1 MMVTLSRDAQGLLNR
16 YLLQVRASMRGHASI
31 DVDDVERDVQ
41 GHIDAALEG
50 LPEPV
55 DAGSLRQVLER
66 LGAPHK
72 WAASDDL
79 PSWRRV
85 LGRLA
90 SGPEDWR
97 LPYLTFMCFFAGP
110 TWFLVAAS
118 HLWPLPVVLSLA
130 SFFLARAS
138 LSVLVNDEAALAE
151 RRWLIYP
158 SLLLVYVPAIIAL
171 LGWPMALV
179 VGATDESPA
188 MRAWASGLLREPFEV
203 NVAILATLAVGA
215 WLLVL
220 GFLLHWFRSAVRSLF
235 WPFAERL
242 TRRHVIGVA
251 VAGTALVAAAALL
264 IAALR

>member
-1 MMVTLSRDAQGLLNR
+1 MMVTLSRDAQGLLTR

-41 GHIDAALEG
+41 GHIDAALDG
-50 LPEPV
+50 VPEPV

-66 LGAPHK
+66 LGPPDK

-97 LPYLTFMCFFAGP
+97 LPYLTFICFFAGP
-110 TWFLVAAS
+110 TWFLMAAER
-118 HLWPLPVVLSLA
+118 LWPLPVVLSLA
-130 SFFLARAS
+130 SFLLARAS
-138 LSVLVNDEAALAE
+138 LSVLVHDDAALAE

-158 SLLLVYVPAIIAL
+158 SLLLFYVPAVIAL
-171 LGWPMALV
+171 FGWPVAFVL
-179 VGATDESPA
+179 GATDDSQA
-188 MRAWASGLLREPFEV
+188 IRAWTSGLLPEPFEV
-203 NVAILATLAVGA
+203 NVAVTAALAVGV
-215 WLLVL
+215 WWMVL
-220 GFLLHWFRSAVRSLF
+220 GFLLHRFGRAVRSVF

-242 TRRHVIGVA
+242 ARRHVIGVT
-251 VAGTALVAAAALL
+251 VAGATLVAAAALL